1 MTTFT
6 IVVPVYNGQSHI
18 RETIES
24 VITYSRHQDREI
36 IVVNDGS
43 TDKTLEILETYK
55 SEIKI
60 VNQPNAGEANAVNT
74 GISLAEGRYTLVVS
88 ADDPL
93 TSEELFDHARSI
105 MDSDKKIVAAYPD
118 WQMIDLESNVISIKV
133 CPDYSFEE
141 LLGEFHCIPGP
152 GTVFRTEV
160 AKQIGGRNG
169 EYRFVSDYDFWLRLA
184 SRGTFAHIPQ
194 VLAQWRSH
202 DESTSI
208 GKRGLAMA
216 RERIKVISNFLVEH
230 PQTEDLSR
238 QARACSLY
246 NAAILAFFDPEVPG
260 RKWMVQALITNRRWV
275 KSSKLHIVAY
285 LLTLPLSRIIFKSLS
300 ALGLMKKKRHR

>member
-1 MTTFT
+1 MASLISVKPYNRSSSTLTTK
-6 IVVPVYNGQSHI
+6 I
-18 RETIES
+18 
-24 VITYSRHQDREI
+24 
-36 IVVNDGS
+36 DGS
-43 TDKTLEILETYK
+43 TDKTLEILDIFK
-55 SEIKI
+55 PEIKI

-74 GISLAEGRYTLVVS
+74 GISLAKGRFVLVVS

-93 TSEELFDHARSI
+93 ISEELFDHARNI
-105 MDSDKKIVAAYPD
+105 MDSDEKIVAVYPD
-118 WQMIDLESNVISIKV
+118 WQMIDLENNIIAVKL

-152 GTVFRTEV
+152 GTVFRTKE
-160 AKQIGGRNG
+160 ANQIGGRNG

-184 SRGTFAHIPQ
+184 SRGKFAHIPQ

-202 DESTSI
+202 NESTSI
-208 GKRGLAMA
+208 GKRGHAMA
-216 RERIKVISNFLVEH
+216 LERIDVIRNFLVKY

-238 QARACSLY
+238 QAKACSLY
-246 NAAILAFFDPEVPG
+246 NAAILAFFDSDVPG
-260 RKWMVQALITNRRWV
+260 RKWMVEALLTNRRWV

-285 LLTLPLSRIIFKSLS
+285 LLTLPFSRIIFRSLS